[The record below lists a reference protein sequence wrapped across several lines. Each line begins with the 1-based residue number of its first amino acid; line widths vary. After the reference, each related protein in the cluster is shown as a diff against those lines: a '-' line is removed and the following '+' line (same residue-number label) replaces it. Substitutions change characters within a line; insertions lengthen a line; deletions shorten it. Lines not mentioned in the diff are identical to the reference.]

1 MWKLLTAP
9 KLLAAGALAAVGVAI
24 VPDTLPGP
32 IPARVIRVVDGD
44 TVEVEAQIWLGQ
56 TVQTAVR
63 LRGVD
68 TPELRGKCADERV
81 KAQAA
86 RDLLA
91 ARVGPQVM
99 LLDVGFDKYG
109 GRVVARLHSLRG
121 QDMAAELVKAGLA
134 RPYDGGGRTPW
145 CPA

>member
-1 MWKLLTAP
+1 MLKLLTLP
-9 KLLAAGALAAVGVAI
+9 KLLVAGALAALGVA
-24 VPDTLPGP
+24 VAPDTLPGP
-32 IPARVIRVVDGD
+32 IPARVVRVVDGD

-56 TVQTAVR
+56 TVQTHVR

-68 TPELRGKCADERV
+68 TPELRGRCAEERN

-86 RDLLA
+86 RDLLS
-91 ARVGPQVM
+91 ARIGPQVM
-99 LLDVGFDKYG
+99 LLDVGFDKYA
-109 GRVVARLHSLRG
+109 GRVVARLQSLQG

-145 CPA
+145 CPV

>member
-1 MWKLLTAP
+1 MLKLLTVP
-9 KLLAAGALAAVGVAI
+9 KLLAAGAVAVLGVA
-24 VPDTLPGP
+24 VAPDTLPGP
-32 IPARVIRVVDGD
+32 IPAKVVRVVDGD
-44 TVEVEAQIWLGQ
+44 TVEVEARIWLGQ

-68 TPELRGKCADERV
+68 TPELRGKCADERQ

-86 RDLLA
+86 RDLLTT
-91 ARVGPQVM
+91 RIGPQVM

-109 GRVVARLHSLRG
+109 GRVVARLQSLQG

-134 RPYDGGGRTPW
+134 RPYEGGGRTPW
-145 CPA
+145 CPV